1 MENKAHSKGFS
12 FISDHSHIPFHLDI
26 RKDVVKM
33 KYNLMDLDGYN
44 FSALAK
50 LKVLSYI
57 VASVTQLSKD
67 VRLYM
72 GKIG

>member
-1 MENKAHSKGFS
+1 
-12 FISDHSHIPFHLDI
+12 
-26 RKDVVKM
+26 M

-44 FSALAK
+44 FSTLAT

-57 VASVTQLSKD
+57 LASVTQLSKD

-72 GKIG
+72 GKMD